1 MNLKST
7 VDAINRR
14 IRKDK
19 KTAIITVIGFGL
31 MLIILASEYLPLKT
45 ESENTDTKTEY
56 GDYCITMEEKIK
68 TVVEAIDGAG
78 KAEVMI
84 TIAETTEYIYAKNID
99 SSSNEN
105 DNNSSSE
112 YIIINIDDNDT
123 GLLVKTVEPKIR
135 GVAIVCEGGDNPT
148 VQQQIYSA
156 VSVVLNIN
164 TSKISISKLSSSEAK
179 K

>member
-7 VDAINRR
+7 VEAISKK
-14 IRKDK
+14 IKKDK
-19 KTAIITVIGFGL
+19 KTVVITLIGFLL
-31 MLIILASEYLPLKT
+31 MFIILMSEFIPVKAD
-45 ESENTDTKTEY
+45 SEKSETKTEY
-56 GDYCITMEEKIK
+56 SDYCLTMEEKIK
-68 TVVEAIDGAG
+68 SIVESIDGAG
-78 KAEVMI
+78 QTQVMI

-99 SSSNEN
+99 SDSSEKN
-105 DNNSSSE
+105 NNSNSE

-123 GLLVKTVEPKIR
+123 GLLVKTIEPKIR

>member
-1 MNLKST
+1 MNLKSIGE
-7 VDAINRR
+7 VINKKFK
-14 IRKDK
+14 KDK
-19 KTAIITVIGFGL
+19 KTAIITLIGFSL
-31 MLIILASEYLPLKT
+31 MFAILVSEFLPLKSDEKT
-45 ESENTDTKTEY
+45 DDTKVEY
-56 GDYCITMEEKIK
+56 SDYCQTMESKIE
-68 TVVEAIDGAG
+68 TIVQSIDGAG
-78 KAEVMI
+78 EAQVMI
-84 TIAETTEYIYAKNID
+84 TLAETTEYIYAKNVD
-99 SSSNEN
+99 FNSNEK
-105 DNNSSSE
+105 DNNSNSE

-123 GLLVKTVEPKIR
+123 GLLVKTIEPKIR

>member
-1 MNLKST
+1 MNLKSIGE
-7 VDAINRR
+7 VINKKFK
-14 IRKDK
+14 KDK
-19 KTAIITVIGFGL
+19 KTAIITLIGFSL
-31 MLIILASEYLPLKT
+31 MFAILVSEFLPLNSDEKT
-45 ESENTDTKTEY
+45 DDTKVEY
-56 GDYCITMEEKIK
+56 SDYCQTMESKI
-68 TVVEAIDGAG
+68 EAIVQSIDGAG
-78 KAEVMI
+78 EAQVMI
-84 TIAETTEYIYAKNID
+84 TLAETTEYIYAKNVD
-99 SSSNEN
+99 FNSNEK
-105 DNNSSSE
+105 DNNSNSE

-123 GLLVKTVEPKIR
+123 GLLVKTIEPKIR